1 VTGVPRGLAVLGL
14 VLALTG
20 AAHSAVAAPLGVIDV
35 AQEDTPADV
44 PPDAVPP
51 DAVPPDEMP
60 PDDSATATPTPMPT
74 ATPTATLTP
83 TPTAT
88 PTPNATATAN
98 AIQQVIQHSN
108 DEQVQAIS
116 TRNLSLVS
124 DTVTDDHFRE
134 LVGILQD
141 MLNSKVNSI
150 ALLKLDWGPIVVAAD
165 GTSAVA
171 TTYETWRIVSQAGT
185 IDYDPVRND
194 YTLVFGNAAW
204 KVKSDVQVVG
214 PAQSTGT
221 GGSPP

>member
-60 PDDSATATPTPMPT
+60 PDDSATATPTVSPT

-214 PAQSTGT
+214 PAQTTGT

>member
-1 VTGVPRGLAVLGL
+1 
-14 VLALTG
+14 LTG
-20 AAHSAVAAPLGVIDV
+20 AAHPAVAAPLGVIDV

-44 PPDAVPP
+44 PPDAMPPDEVPP
-51 DAVPPDEMP
+51 DQPADEVPPDEVP
-60 PDDSATATPTPMPT
+60 ADDISTATPTPMPT

-171 TTYETWRIVSQAGT
+171 TTYETWRIVSQAGS

-194 YTLVFGNAAW
+194 YTLVLGNAVW

-214 PAQSTGT
+214 PAPGT
-221 GGSPP
+221 GSGRSSP